1 MLGQADQ
8 MFRRYFRFILGVVG
22 MDADGAENVVVFF
35 GDRPNGVELGDP
47 GADGQHVA
55 DAGLMGAA
63 DDVVQLA
70 VEIGEVQ
77 MAVAVDEH

>member
-1 MLGQADQ
+1 
-8 MFRRYFRFILGVVG
+8 
-22 MDADGAENVVVFF
+22 
-35 GDRPNGVELGDP
+35 
-47 GADGQHVA
+47 VA